1 MSNKAFAILL
11 IGVGALVALMVVMHS
26 PQGVHLMR
34 SMHGVLH
41 GG

>member
-34 SMHGVLH
+34 SMRALH